1 MLEYQYKPLAKDIAY
16 RILRVSL
23 QKSEN
28 NEYMFTMT
36 DYNKYKVIPVD
47 LDKHM
52 LEAILEEISTTYRN
66 EVVCLFYSVE
76 NVNNF
81 WFHIT
86 FSENCTAEDLR
97 NARY

>member
-1 MLEYQYKPLAKDIAY
+1 MLEYQYKALARDIAY

-23 QKSEN
+23 QKSKD
-28 NEYMFTMT
+28 NEYMFTMA
-36 DYNKYKVIPVD
+36 DYNKYKLIPVS
-47 LDKHM
+47 LDKRM

-66 EVVCLFYSVE
+66 EVVCLFYDIE

-81 WFHIT
+81 WLHIT

>member
-23 QKSEN
+23 QKSKD

-47 LDKHM
+47 LDKRM

-66 EVVCLFYSVE
+66 EVVCLF
-76 NVNNF
+76 
-81 WFHIT
+81 
-86 FSENCTAEDLR
+86 
-97 NARY
+97 

>member
-16 RILRVSL
+16 RILRASL
-23 QKSEN
+23 QKSKD
-28 NEYMFTMT
+28 NEYMFTMA

-47 LDKHM
+47 LDKRM
-52 LEAILEEISTTYRN
+52 LEAILEEIFTTYRN

-81 WFHIT
+81 WFHIA